1 MPSKKRVEPLDTFET
16 DVPITAD
23 DCQAQWQIRDGATM
37 TSKQYLDWCTWLT
50 RDETSHARDLHTE
63 IFEL

>member
-1 MPSKKRVEPLDTFET
+1 
-16 DVPITAD
+16 
-23 DCQAQWQIRDGATM
+23 M

-50 RDETSHARDLHTE
+50 RDETSRARDLHTE